1 MMSQYMEI
9 KSDYSEALL
18 FYRMGD
24 FYELFFEDAKV
35 AASALDI
42 ALTKRGKH
50 SGEDIPMCGVPHHSA
65 ENYIYTLINKG
76 FRVAICEQMESP
88 EEAKK
93 RGYKAVVKREVV
105 RLVTPGTLTE
115 DNLLDAKKSNY
126 LASYSLVHKEA
137 SVSWIDISTGS
148 FYISSITPEKLGSE
162 LTRLSPSEILLSED
176 LAKENRDL
184 AEEFG
189 ISVTEL
195 GNSAFDSSSA
205 RERLKKIFN
214 VETVDGLGTFNRAEL
229 SSMGAIIEYL
239 QITQKGK
246 LPMLSRP
253 RRELNSSFM
262 TIDTATRKNL
272 ELTKGLSS
280 GNKSGSLLSVI
291 DHTLTSGGAR
301 LLEKRVSAPSTN
313 LDEIEK
319 RLNGLDFMIADPSLS
334 SSLRSELRKV
344 PDLDRA
350 LSRISLERAG
360 PRDLVAIRNGL
371 LQSSIISKILS
382 SFTLPK
388 LIKEKT
394 AVFPEQDKFL
404 GLLTEALVDEPPI
417 LARDGGFI
425 REGFDPKLDEARR
438 LRNEGKKIIAEMQMD
453 LVKISGIQSL
463 KIKHNNVLGYFV
475 ETPATHAD
483 RMLSPPLSD
492 TFIHRQTTANQVRFS
507 TVELSEIE
515 TKILNAASHS
525 LEIEKQTFKDLCG
538 SILQYGQCIT
548 DIADYLSE
556 IDLTIA
562 LSVLARNESWVKPA
576 VDESQSFEISGGRH
590 PVVEHALKKEGKA
603 FISNECTLNDGKIC
617 LLTGPNMSGKST
629 FLRQN
634 AIIVLLAQIGSFV
647 PAASA
652 KLGIVSQLFS
662 RVGASDDLARGRST
676 FMVEMVETAS
686 ILNQADE
693 NSFVILDEIGRGTA
707 TYDGLSIAWA
717 TLEHLHNVNKARA
730 LFATHYHELTH
741 LSVEM
746 DRLENSTVSVKE
758 WEGEVVF
765 LHEVIRGAADR
776 SYGVQVAKLAGLPE
790 TVIKRSKLILEKLEK
805 GHYQGQSNLKGLIQ
819 DLPLFSNDQNFH
831 EPTEK
836 EVDPI
841 HEEIRNIN
849 LDNTS
854 PRDALEFLYK
864 LKETRKN

>member
-1 MMSQYMEI
+1 MEI

-35 AASALDI
+35 AANALDI

-162 LTRLSPSEILLSED
+162 LTRLSPSEILLSEN

-382 SFTLPK
+382 SLTLPK

-576 VDESQSFEISGGRH
+576 VDESHNFEIYGGRH

-647 PAASA
+647 PASSA

-758 WEGEVVF
+758 WEGDVVF

-805 GHYQGQSNLKGLIQ
+805 GHHQGQLNLKGLIN

-831 EPTEK
+831 EAKEK

-841 HEEIRNIN
+841 HEELRNIN

-864 LKETRKN
+864 LKETQKN

>member
-1 MMSQYMEI
+1 MEI

-35 AASALDI
+35 AANALDI

-162 LTRLSPSEILLSED
+162 LTRLSPSEILLSEN

-382 SFTLPK
+382 SLTLPK

-438 LRNEGKKIIAEMQMD
+438 LRSEGKKIIAEMQMD

-576 VDESQSFEISGGRH
+576 VDESHNFEIYGGRH

-603 FISNECTLNDGKIC
+603 FISNECNLNDGKIC

-647 PAASA
+647 PASSA

-758 WEGEVVF
+758 WEGDVVF

-805 GHYQGQSNLKGLIQ
+805 GHHQGQLNLKGLIN

-864 LKETRKN
+864 LKETQKN

>member
-1 MMSQYMEI
+1 MTPMMSQYMEI

-35 AASALDI
+35 AANALDI

-126 LASYSLVHKEA
+126 LAAYSLVHKEA

-148 FYISSITPEKLGSE
+148 FYISSIPPEKLGSE

-176 LAKENRDL
+176 LAKAHRGL

-205 RERLKKIFN
+205 RERLKKVFN
-214 VETVDGLGTFNRAEL
+214 VETLDGLGTFNRAEL

-246 LPMLSRP
+246 LPLLSRP

-319 RLNGLDFMIADPSLS
+319 RLNGIDFMIADSSLS

-350 LSRISLERAG
+350 LSRIALERAG
-360 PRDLVAIRNGL
+360 PRDLAAIRNGL
-371 LQSSIISKILS
+371 LQSSIITKILS
-382 SFTLPK
+382 NFTLPK

-404 GLLTEALVDEPPI
+404 DLLTKALVDEPPI
-417 LARDGGFI
+417 MARDGGFI
-425 REGFDPKLDEARR
+425 REGFDPQLDEARR
-438 LRNEGKKIIAEMQMD
+438 LRNDGKKIIAEMQMD

-515 TKILNAASHS
+515 TKVLNAASHS
-525 LEIEKQTFKDLCG
+525 LEIEKRTFNDLCG
-538 SILQYGQCIT
+538 NILQ
-548 DIADYLSE
+548 LS
-556 IDLTIA
+556 
-562 LSVLARNESWVKPA
+562 
-576 VDESQSFEISGGRH
+576 
-590 PVVEHALKKEGKA
+590 
-603 FISNECTLNDGKIC
+603 
-617 LLTGPNMSGKST
+617 
-629 FLRQN
+629 
-634 AIIVLLAQIGSFV
+634 
-647 PAASA
+647 
-652 KLGIVSQLFS
+652 
-662 RVGASDDLARGRST
+662 
-676 FMVEMVETAS
+676 
-686 ILNQADE
+686 
-693 NSFVILDEIGRGTA
+693 
-707 TYDGLSIAWA
+707 
-717 TLEHLHNVNKARA
+717 
-730 LFATHYHELTH
+730 
-741 LSVEM
+741 
-746 DRLENSTVSVKE
+746 
-758 WEGEVVF
+758 
-765 LHEVIRGAADR
+765 
-776 SYGVQVAKLAGLPE
+776 
-790 TVIKRSKLILEKLEK
+790 LI
-805 GHYQGQSNLKGLIQ
+805 HI
-819 DLPLFSNDQNFH
+819 
-831 EPTEK
+831 
-836 EVDPI
+836 
-841 HEEIRNIN
+841 
-849 LDNTS
+849 
-854 PRDALEFLYK
+854 
-864 LKETRKN
+864 

>member
-35 AASALDI
+35 AANALDI

-176 LAKENRDL
+176 LAKAHRDL

-388 LIKEKT
+388 LITEKT

-746 DRLENSTVSVKE
+746 DRLENCTVSVKE

-805 GHYQGQSNLKGLIQ
+805 GHYQGQSNLKGLIN

-854 PRDALEFLYK
+854 PRDALELLYK
-864 LKETRKN
+864 LKETQKN

>member
-1 MMSQYMEI
+1 MEI

-35 AASALDI
+35 AANALDI

-162 LTRLSPSEILLSED
+162 LTRLSPSEILLSEN

-382 SFTLPK
+382 SLTLPK

-576 VDESQSFEISGGRH
+576 VDESHNFEIYGGRH

-603 FISNECTLNDGKIC
+603 FISNECNLNDGKIC

-647 PAASA
+647 PASSA

-758 WEGEVVF
+758 WEGDVVF

-805 GHYQGQSNLKGLIQ
+805 GHYQGQSNLKGLIN

-831 EPTEK
+831 EAKEK

-841 HEEIRNIN
+841 HEELRNIN

-864 LKETRKN
+864 LKETQKN

>member
-1 MMSQYMEI
+1 MEI

-176 LAKENRDL
+176 LAKAHRDL

-371 LQSSIISKILS
+371 LHSSIISKILS

-388 LIKEKT
+388 LITEKT

-576 VDESQSFEISGGRH
+576 VDESRNFEISGGRH

-758 WEGEVVF
+758 WEGDVVF

-805 GHYQGQSNLKGLIQ
+805 GHYQGQSNLKGLIN

-831 EPTEK
+831 EAKEK
-836 EVDPI
+836 TVDPI

-849 LDNTS
+849 LDDTS

-864 LKETRKN
+864 LKEAQKN

>member
-148 FYISSITPEKLGSE
+148 FYISSIAPEKLGSE

-176 LAKENRDL
+176 LAKAHRDL

-214 VETVDGLGTFNRAEL
+214 VETVDGLGVFNRSEL

-246 LPMLSRP
+246 LPLLSRP

-313 LDEIEK
+313 LDEIEN

-382 SFTLPK
+382 GFTLPK
-388 LIKEKT
+388 LIEEKT

-483 RMLSPPLSD
+483 RMLSPPLSE

-538 SILQYGQCIT
+538 SILQYGQCVT

-590 PVVEHALKKEGKA
+590 PVVEQALKKEGKA

-741 LSVEM
+741 LSAEM

-790 TVIKRSKLILEKLEK
+790 TVIERSKLILEKLEK
-805 GHYQGQSNLKGLIQ
+805 GHYQGQSNLKGLIN
-819 DLPLFSNDQNFH
+819 DLPLFSNDQNFN

-836 EVDPI
+836 KLDPL

-864 LKETRKN
+864 LKETQKH

>member
-1 MMSQYMEI
+1 MEI

-35 AASALDI
+35 AANALDI

-162 LTRLSPSEILLSED
+162 LTRLSPSEILLSEN

-319 RLNGLDFMIADPSLS
+319 RLNGLDFMISDPSLS

-371 LQSSIISKILS
+371 LQFSIISKILS
-382 SFTLPK
+382 SLTLPK

-492 TFIHRQTTANQVRFS
+492 TFIHRQTTANQVRFT

-538 SILQYGQCIT
+538 SIIKYGQCIT
-548 DIADYLSE
+548 DIAEYLSE

-576 VDESQSFEISGGRH
+576 VDESHNFEIYGGRH

-647 PAASA
+647 PASSA

-758 WEGEVVF
+758 WEGDVVF

-805 GHYQGQSNLKGLIQ
+805 GHYQGQSNLKGLMN

-831 EPTEK
+831 EPMEK

-864 LKETRKN
+864 LKETQKN